1 MLNETEREKKIEQ
14 GRRVEDNEQVEDY
27 SHQKWV
33 VLKIL
38 IKQYNK
44 EHFLPMYIV
53 GINVSFPQKTDE
65 GKKEKVTTK

>member
-38 IKQYNK
+38 IK
-44 EHFLPMYIV
+44 
-53 GINVSFPQKTDE
+53 
-65 GKKEKVTTK
+65 